1 MQTSM
6 KHLPSHLQG
15 DLYESILGEYPTGNN
30 NNNIIL
36 DFTFNGFDD
45 IFHMFNTLFYLLSQ
59 ICMISRLYY
68 SISYRHNRIR
78 NSPSKSILYDIN
90 EILIAKSLSY
100 TSLQNL
106 NTNPYPSR
114 TN

>member
-1 MQTSM
+1 M

-15 DLYESILGEYPTGNN
+15 DLYESIMGEYPTG

-36 DFTFNGFDD
+36 DFTFKDFDD
-45 IFHMFNTLFYLLSQ
+45 IFHMFNTFFYLLSQ
-59 ICMISRLYY
+59 IFMISRLYH

-78 NSPSKSILYDIN
+78 NSPSKPILYDN
-90 EILIAKSLSY
+90 HEILIAKTLSY

-106 NTNPYPSR
+106 NTT
-114 TN
+114 TNLYLPRNN